1 MRVFPLF
8 VGSVLIAHAVGLF
21 LVAPLLDYAVGFPVM
36 VGVPVFAAFGVLLV
50 VLGLRSED

>member
-8 VGSVLIAHAVGLF
+8 VGSVLIAHAVGFF
-21 LVAPLLDYAVGFPVM
+21 LVAPLLEYAVGFPVM

-50 VLGLRSED
+50 VLGLRSEV